1 MKKKITLGCILMATL
16 MLSGCSVTDTIVEKR
31 DDLIRYLSG
40 IEEDTEYQD
49 YQALKQDGKLNENGE
64 YRDTEI
70 EAYLLEADTQEK
82 QVWVTFAQNEFLKI
96 HYYLDSSLTQEIEG
110 TSVYLDPGEKIYCS
124 QPTVEN
130 EYSNSYVFQEF
141 QIYEFDENGA
151 KSNLYGTAG
160 DQSLILEI
168 PENYEGTELAIFPV
182 GQYEKKGLQ
191 LEAYYVN
198 ENGSKQTVTGT
209 WYVNGEPYHADT
221 DQVGAT
227 DDYTV
232 KFEFDK
238 DTYYYVAATPEP
250 FSATDGTVEFKTS
263 SALNSTESYAIELHQ
278 WITAN
283 FDGETDKIKSI
294 NGDEDWD
301 KGQESYSNLK
311 GGDTLTIVTEDG
323 YRIFSNEI
331 EIGSPEDKDDGYQYT
346 IVIPSDEYRTEYSFI
361 VTKTELTVSLESSVG
376 TNIGFNIIASGYNKT
391 KYYDK
396 QTLNRDDKLDPISIG
411 LENNIT
417 ISIVDGSLSADQAI
431 KLTINKTDGNN
442 EKTKEIKYISETGGS
457 AEITLYDG
465 EVKNPSK
472 IYQTVD
478 IEISLVDVMEV
489 KIPEIDNGT
498 IKLVLND
505 CTESEELEN
514 GSIVEGSR
522 KATVTISPKSGYYV
536 SGKNTKENGS
546 SYQYEKSMKLSD
558 YEDDISDIIQNHEI
572 RKLYSI
578 TLDTDDPYG
587 TVTFKRNGDIVTG
600 TIKVREEDTLTLEY
614 ELTASGYEIVR
625 ESDGVL
631 SSINNWRKNVF
642 SSNKE
647 TTEIP
652 LSEDLDGK
660 TLKRETYIKVLPK

>member
-1 MKKKITLGCILMATL
+1 MKKKITLGCILMAML

-40 IEEDTEYQD
+40 IEDDTEYQD

-70 EAYLLEADTQEK
+70 EAYLLESDAQEK

-191 LEAYYVN
+191 LEAYYIN

-331 EIGSPEDKDDGYQYT
+331 ESGSPEDKDDGYQYT
-346 IVIPSDEYRTEYSFI
+346 IVIPTDEYRAEYTFK
-361 VTKTELTVSLESSVG
+361 VTKTELTVSLDSSVG

-442 EKTKEIKYISETGGS
+442 EKTKEIKYIAETGGS

-465 EVKNPSK
+465 EVKNTSK

-505 CTESEELEN
+505 CTESEELES
-514 GSIVEGSR
+514 GSIIEGSR
-522 KATVTISPKSGYYV
+522 KVTVTISPKSGYYV

-558 YEDDISDIIQNHEI
+558 YEDDITDIIQNHEI

-625 ESDGVL
+625 ESDDVL